1 LDELQD
7 EDVVF
12 QDWVFETFV
21 SELKEDLE
29 AQLGR
34 QIVAV
39 DLTVH
44 GISALGVEVVQ
55 LLFNL

>member
-1 LDELQD
+1 MDELQD